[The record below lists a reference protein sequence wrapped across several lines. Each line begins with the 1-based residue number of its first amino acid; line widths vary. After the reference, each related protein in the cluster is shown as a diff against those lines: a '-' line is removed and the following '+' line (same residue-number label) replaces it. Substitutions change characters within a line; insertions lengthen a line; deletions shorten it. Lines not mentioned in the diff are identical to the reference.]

1 MAPVST
7 LLYALA
13 AVTKGTYYPIGIFG
27 DSGEVEEGNHIPT
40 WATQSE
46 YCEVPFFKSYFALQR
61 GLNLT
66 TVYAPTG
73 AVTAVQTLPAPADNW
88 WGASF
93 DTQGVLWAVG
103 FPATQNGIQSLWTV
117 EGVATSSS
125 SSSSSSQGQAKE
137 LNVTVQASGFDV
149 YTGLLPCA
157 LSVGQSGLYWLT
169 DAPNYQTMITTATL
183 LPNPR
188 GKQRVGNVSSVLYKG
203 TGAIE
208 AITAYTPPYGG
219 PEGLLA
225 LDISGAHGPEL
236 LHVDP
241 GTGQIL
247 ASLFTWP
254 ATLDDDDAGDLVYDP
269 ASGHAWVL
277 LATLG
282 PAPYRSLFSL
292 DLTGT
297 AVPGTQAQILTNFTI
312 DLDTTTVDVAGL
324 ALAPATARK

>member
-1 MAPVST
+1 MPPVST

-13 AVTKGTYYPIGIFG
+13 SITKGTYYPIGIFG
-27 DSGEVEEGNHIPT
+27 DSGEVEEGRPIPS

-46 YCEVPFFKSYFALQR
+46 YCDVPFFDSYFVLQR
-61 GLNLT
+61 GRNLT
-66 TVYAPTG
+66 TIDAATA
-73 AVTAVQTLPAPADNW
+73 AVTAVQALPAPPDNW
-88 WGASF
+88 WGATF
-93 DTQGVLWAVG
+93 DSQGVLWAVG
-103 FPATQNGIQSLWTV
+103 FPATANGVPSLWTV
-117 EGVATSSS
+117 EGLPVTSA
-125 SSSSSSQGQAKE
+125 QE

-149 YTGLLPCA
+149 YTGLLPCV
-157 LSVGQSGLYWLT
+157 LSVGSSGVYWLT
-169 DAPNYQTMITTATL
+169 DAPNYQTMITTAAL
-183 LPNPR
+183 LPQPAAAPSHG
-188 GKQRVGNVSSVLYKG
+188 GKHRVGNVSSVLYKG

-241 GTGQIL
+241 VTGRIVS
-247 ASLFTWP
+247 SLYTWP
-254 ATLDDDDAGDLVYDP
+254 ATLDDDDAGDLIYDA

-282 PAPYRSLFSL
+282 PAPYRSLYSL

-297 AVPGTQAQILTNFTI
+297 RVPGTQAVVLSNVTL

-324 ALAPATARK
+324 ALAPAQGRR